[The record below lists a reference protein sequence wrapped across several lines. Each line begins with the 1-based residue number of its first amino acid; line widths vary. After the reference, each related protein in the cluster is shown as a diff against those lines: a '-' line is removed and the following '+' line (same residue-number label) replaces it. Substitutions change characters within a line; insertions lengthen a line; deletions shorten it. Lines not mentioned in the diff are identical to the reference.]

1 MRLQGTGGEGVWR
14 RSLALLVQVS
24 LSFGAGVEKRVAP
37 APPQCVKVRFT
48 AQVPTEKPYLRQK
61 SPTPAPMG
69 NSLIDNKKS
78 AAGKRRVYSEVV
90 SGASGFVLTG
100 LLISYVQ

>member
-14 RSLALLVQVS
+14 RCLALLVQVS
-24 LSFGAGVEKRVAP
+24 LSFGAGVEKGVAP

-48 AQVPTEKPYLRQK
+48 AQVPTEKPYLRQC
-61 SPTPAPMG
+61 

-78 AAGKRRVYSEVV
+78 AAEKRRVYSEVV